1 MIIVSIVICVIFC
14 KFYFRTDIFQK
25 FLFHLI
31 GGAGK
36 VDSLNEKALV
46 CYYLASK
53 FHAFR
58 TGALSSAV
66 SSLKPTLTQQKTAGS
81 SSAVPQ
87 CAQCTV
93 RACEVK

>member
-1 MIIVSIVICVIFC
+1 MFH
-14 KFYFRTDIFQK
+14 KFYFRTDIVQK

-36 VDSLNEKALV
+36 VHFFNIEALV

-66 SSLKPTLTQQKTAGS
+66 SSLKPTLTQQKTAGC
-81 SSAVPQ
+81 SSA
-87 CAQCTV
+87 TV
-93 RACEVK
+93 CPVH